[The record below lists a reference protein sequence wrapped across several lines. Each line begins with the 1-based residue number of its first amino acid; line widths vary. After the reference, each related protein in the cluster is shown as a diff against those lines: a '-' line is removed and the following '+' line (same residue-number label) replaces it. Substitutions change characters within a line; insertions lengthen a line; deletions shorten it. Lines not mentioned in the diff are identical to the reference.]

1 MDYNDIRV
9 KHLTEKSKDS
19 EAFIY
24 PHYIFSIE
32 NSVHF
37 KTLKGGEYED
47 YNKLV
52 QYQKEHSEE
61 KYKKLQKEFNLSKMQ
76 PIQLEWNGQIQKYLV
91 NDGCHRLAIMKYN
104 GIELKDCHYEIRD

>member
-37 KTLKGGEYED
+37 KTLVSGDYKD
-47 YNKLV
+47 YNELV
-52 QYQKEHSEE
+52 KNQPEHSE
-61 KYKKLQKEFNLSKMQ
+61 KIYKELQEEFSLSKMQ
-76 PIQLEWNGQIQKYLV
+76 PIQLEWNGEIQKYLI
-91 NDGCHRLAIMKYN
+91 NDGCHRIALLKYN
-104 GIELKDCHYEIRD
+104 GIDLKDCYYEIRD